1 LRWCKHL
8 KELNQLG
15 SDELFLCKKFLPKA
29 LIIRMTN
36 TVPTIAAILKAQGIP
51 DNVQPDQRIIDLAQ
65 HALTIYKNLAK
76 PKGITKE
83 ISTEQFETLYLGNGK
98 NETETPLENSY
109 KLSNKL
115 ALFAVSIGENVCNEI
130 SRLFGQKD
138 FALASML
145 DSTASEGV
153 EKAAIFIEQT
163 LADSLSIKNSSSFE
177 VATRFSPGYCGWHIS
192 GQRKLFDYLN
202 PEKIGIELKES
213 YLMEPIKSI
222 SGVLVA
228 GKKEIFDFSDDYIFC
243 ADCTDHSCRNRDFSY
258 PGSK

>member
-1 LRWCKHL
+1 M
-8 KELNQLG
+8 
-15 SDELFLCKKFLPKA
+15 P
-29 LIIRMTN
+29 IITEIN
-36 TVPTIAAILKAQGIP
+36 ITDTVPTIAAILKAQGIP
-51 DNVQPDQRIIDLAQ
+51 DDLQPDQRIIDLAQ

-98 NETETPLENSY
+98 NETETPLENIY

-115 ALFAVSIGENVCNEI
+115 ALFAVCLGNEICDDI
-130 SRLFGQKD
+130 SRLFEQND

-153 EKAAIFIEQT
+153 EKAAIFIEKT
-163 LADSLSIKNSSSFE
+163 FADSLSIKNSLSLE

-202 PEKIGIELKES
+202 PKKIEIELKES
-213 YLMEPIKSI
+213 FLMEPIKSI

-228 GKKEIFDFSDDYIFC
+228 GKKEIFEFDDNYIFC
-243 ADCTDHSCRNRDFSY
+243 ADCADHSCRKRDFSI